1 MPMRSTSSISI
12 RTRCNRAL
20 FCALILLLSMAS
32 PAMASYLKDDALHL
46 GVISVATQKVNPLDP
61 VEREFMSLT
70 DLMYEGLM
78 YIDDDYRPQPCLAE
92 KYQVSEN
99 GKTWYFYLREDVTFH
114 DGTALTAYDVA
125 ATAEEILRL
134 AEEGKGRYST
144 LRYFVSSIQASD
156 KLTVVVQTTNRPTY
170 AFLYAMNFPVLK
182 ASEVQADNPVG
193 TGAYYL
199 DIFVPTDYMLLSSYI
214 GWWQNTP
221 DYSQIMVTFHE
232 TNRELISSY
241 EYSRVDAVL
250 TRAITAAQYRS
261 GITSY
266 NISYRTTQLETLMMN
281 NNAVEL
287 EDVRVRQ
294 AIRYMINMDDLVDN
308 VYYDMVT
315 RTDTPLIPGTWTYHD
330 DADGL
335 HEHNKQKAIELLD
348 ASGWIDSDDEGTVRE
363 KVIDGKVRNLHLRF
377 YVYEEQEN
385 SVRVEVADRI
395 AEMLLEVGIE
405 CKVETLS
412 FSDVKARMKA
422 GNFDLAL
429 AAFNMDTAPD
439 PGFMLISGNTANY
452 MRYNSSKMDA
462 LFKTLRA
469 SLDSHQYE
477 QTLQEIQQLY
487 WEDCPFICLYYRNG
501 SILTRKMF
509 TDARDV
515 REPEILRGIESFKK

>member
-1 MPMRSTSSISI
+1 MPMRFTSSITI
-12 RTRCNRAL
+12 RTRCKRAL
-20 FCALILLLSMAS
+20 LLAAVMVLSLVS
-32 PAMASYLKDDALHL
+32 PAMASYLQDDALHL
-46 GVISVATQKVNPLDP
+46 GIISVGSERANPLEP

-70 DLMYEGLM
+70 DLLYEGLM
-78 YIDDDYRPQPCLAE
+78 YLDDDYKPQLCLAE
-92 KYQVSEN
+92 RYQVSEN
-99 GKTWYFYLREDVTFH
+99 GKTWYFYLREGITFH
-114 DGTALTAYDVA
+114 DGTPLTAHDVV

-144 LRYFVSSIQASD
+144 LKYFIDSIQASD
-156 KLTVVVQTTNRPTY
+156 NLTVVIKTVNRPAY
-170 AFLYAMNFPVLK
+170 SFLYAMNFPVLK

-199 DIFVPTDYMLLSSYI
+199 DIFVPRDYMLLSAYK
-214 GWWQNTP
+214 GWWQNQP
-221 DYSQIMVTFHE
+221 DYGQIMVTFHS

-261 GITSY
+261 GVTSY
-266 NISYRTTQLETLMMN
+266 NIGYRTTQLETLMMN
-281 NNAVEL
+281 NNSREL
-287 EDVRVRQ
+287 SDVRVRQ

-315 RTDTPLIPGTWTYHD
+315 RTDTPLIPGTWTYLN
-330 DADGL
+330 DADDL
-335 HEHNKQKAIELLD
+335 QVYDKQKAIELLD
-348 ASGWIDSDDEGTVRE
+348 ASGWIDSDDEDTIRE
-363 KVIDGKVRNLHLRF
+363 KVIDGKKANLHLRF

-385 SVRVEVADRI
+385 SVRVEIADRI
-395 AEMLLEVGIE
+395 TERLLEVGVE
-405 CKVETLS
+405 CKVETLT
-412 FSDVKARMKA
+412 FADVKARLKA

-452 MRYNSSKMDA
+452 MRYNSTKMDN
-462 LFKTLRA
+462 LFKTLRK
-469 SLDSHQYE
+469 SLDFNAYS

-487 WEDCPFICLYYRNG
+487 WEDCPFVCLYYRNG
-501 SILTRKMF
+501 AILTRKMF

-515 REPEILRGIESFKK
+515 REPEVLRGIEEFNK